1 VRGKHEIRK
10 EVINYDSTQ
19 EWTVKLTLL
28 YAVTFTVSCA
38 LSYLYGGAFYVVQG
52 SFYAIAVTGA
62 LVACVWGAFRSE
74 THKRLW
80 QTLSF
85 GMFSWLLSVLV
96 SSFYMIQLG
105 PKNIPSPNLS
115 DIFIVAYVPII
126 FGIMFSLGKIT
137 RPFDEVKKQ
146 IIVNISMTSLAMFM
160 LCFEFI
166 LMPAWQAN
174 SGLSLTQKVFTIFYP
189 VVDWVLLASLFFASW
204 GFAEKNSEGWLVY
217 LLSAFT
223 LGIAADVSTYIVG
236 YQMSLPF
243 VLLSSCGAIFIIFAA
258 IDHLTGSLK
267 GLWRRYGRHN
277 SENSPRVSC
286 SIWQTVAIPLV
297 SMFMPPVIAVAA
309 FHQRITVEAGI
320 IAFVSLAI
328 NGLMI
333 YRSHLL
339 VSENAVLFMK
349 TLRDGLTGLNNY
361 RYFQEALTKIIQKAH
376 KTNKP
381 ASLIL
386 VDIDNF
392 SKFNSQYGHQI
403 GDRALNV
410 IGGLLASAARDTDE
424 ACRLSG
430 DEFAIVLPKT
440 NEFESLKFAELLVA
454 KIQRKLQD
462 EFESMEISVS
472 VGVSTYPS
480 LASTKDELLTTADGA
495 LYWAKLNG
503 GNGVI
508 LYDPKTVEAM
518 SAEERSRKLEE
529 IAALDMVRS
538 LARAVDARDSY
549 TRLHSKRVGY
559 LARRLAERMGLDAN
573 MIHIVEVAGILHDVG
588 KIGISD
594 AVLNKPGKLN
604 NEEIAMVR
612 NHPELSA
619 QIVSSTSLKQIIPF
633 VRSHHE
639 RWDGSGYPDGLIGEE
654 IPLVA
659 RILAVADSFDAMTSD
674 RPYRQSLGIERALNE
689 IKRCSGSQFDPCVVQ
704 QFLAMYGVTNKSDLF
719 EPASGET
726 PDDQDSFGTTVNF

>member
-1 VRGKHEIRK
+1 
-10 EVINYDSTQ
+10 
-19 EWTVKLTLL
+19 
-28 YAVTFTVSCA
+28 
-38 LSYLYGGAFYVVQG
+38 
-52 SFYAIAVTGA
+52 
-62 LVACVWGAFRSE
+62 
-74 THKRLW
+74 
-80 QTLSF
+80 
-85 GMFSWLLSVLV
+85 
-96 SSFYMIQLG
+96 MIQFG

-126 FGIMFSLGKIT
+126 FGIMFSIGKVT

-146 IIVNISMTSLAMFM
+146 IIVNISMTSLAMFL

-217 LLSAFT
+217 LLCAFM
-223 LGIAADVSTYIVG
+223 LGITADVSTYVVG

-243 VLLSSCGAIFIIFAA
+243 ILLSSCGALFIIYAA
-258 IDHLTGSLK
+258 IDHLTGSLN
-267 GLWRRYGRHN
+267 GLWRRYGRHDA
-277 SENSPRVSC
+277 ENGPRASGN
-286 SIWQTVAIPLV
+286 IWQTVAIPFV
-297 SMFMPPVIAVAA
+297 SVFVPPIIGVITFYPHATLEV
-309 FHQRITVEAGI
+309 GI
-320 IAFVSLAI
+320 IGFVCIAI

-361 RYFQEALTKIIQKAH
+361 RYFQEVLTKTIQKAH
-376 KTNKP
+376 KTDKQV
-381 ASLIL
+381 SLVLI
-386 VDIDNF
+386 DIDNF
-392 SKFNSQYGHQI
+392 SKFNSQYGHQT
-403 GDRALNV
+403 GDRALNT
-410 IGGLLASAARDTDE
+410 IGGLLSSAIRDTDE

-430 DEFAIVLPKT
+430 DEFGIILPKT
-440 NEFESLKFAELLVA
+440 NEYESLRFAEHLVDR
-454 KIQRKLQD
+454 IQRKLRD
-462 EFESMEISVS
+462 EFEGMEISVS
-472 VGVSTYPS
+472 LGASTYPS
-480 LASTKDELLTTADGA
+480 LASTKEELLTTADGA

-503 GNGVI
+503 GNGVV
-508 LYDPKTVEAM
+508 LYDPETVEAM

-529 IAALDMVRS
+529 IASLDMVRS

-604 NEEIAMVR
+604 NDEIAMIR

-619 QIVSSTSLKQIIPF
+619 QIVSSTSLKQIIPY
-633 VRSHHE
+633 VRAHHE
-639 RWDGSGYPDGLIGEE
+639 RWDGGGYPDGLIGEE

-674 RPYRQSLGIERALNE
+674 RPYRESLGIERALSE
-689 IKRCSGSQFDPCVVQ
+689 IKRCSGTQFDPYVVQ
-704 QFLAMYGVTNKSDLF
+704 QFLAMYGVTNKSVLFDSTSSESLDDL
-719 EPASGET
+719 
-726 PDDQDSFGTTVNF
+726 DSFGQIVNS